1 MPITQSA
8 KKALRQS
15 KKRNLG
21 NLKFKRRFK
30 SAIKEFR
37 KEVGAKSLEKAKNLL
52 PSVYKAV
59 DKAAKKGVI
68 KKNTASRYKS
78 RLTQLLNKSATTTK

>member
-15 KKRNLG
+15 KKRNLQ
-21 NLKFKRRFK
+21 NLQFKRKFK
-30 SAIKEFR
+30 SAVKEFR
-37 KEVGAKSLEKAKNLL
+37 QEIGAKSLEKAKTML
-52 PSVYKAV
+52 PTVYQTV

-78 RLTQLLNKSATTTK
+78 RLAQLLNKNIAIK

>member
-15 KKRNLG
+15 KKRNLQ
-21 NLKFKRRFK
+21 NLAFKRKFKL
-30 SAIKEFR
+30 AVKEFR
-37 KEVGAKSLEKAKNLL
+37 QEVGAKSLEKAKNLL
-52 PSVYKAV
+52 PTVYQAV

-78 RLTQLLNKSATTTK
+78 RLTQLLNKNIAIK

>member
-1 MPITQSA
+1 MPITKSA

-15 KKRNLG
+15 KRRNLQ
-21 NLKFKRRFK
+21 NLVFKRKFK
-30 SAIKEFR
+30 AAVKEFR
-37 KEVGAKSLEKAKNLL
+37 KEVAAKSLDKAKNLL
-52 PSVYKAV
+52 PTVYQAV

-78 RLTQLLNKSATTTK
+78 RLTQLLNKSAVK